1 MILNY
6 KTKEHCKLDPTIGQD
21 KLYLAKEP
29 M

>member
-6 KTKEHCKLDPTIGQD
+6 QNKEHCKLDPMIKQG
-21 KLYLAKEP
+21 KLYLAKKP